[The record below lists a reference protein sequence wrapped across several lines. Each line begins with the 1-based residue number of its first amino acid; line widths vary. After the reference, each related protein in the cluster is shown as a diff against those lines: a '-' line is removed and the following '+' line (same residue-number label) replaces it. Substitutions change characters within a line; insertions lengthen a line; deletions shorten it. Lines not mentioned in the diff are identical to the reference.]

1 MPSTAKFPLIL
12 VPDIQ
17 GRPLDGTGNS
27 GIASRLGRAART
39 GQRGHA
45 VPAGPGM
52 TASQA
57 VTRIAA
63 LPARA
68 ATTETAPVRADPGT
82 GA

>member
-1 MPSTAKFPLIL
+1 MTAPEI
-12 VPDIQ
+12 P
-17 GRPLDGTGNS
+17 
-27 GIASRLGRAART
+27 ASLPGPAAPHEPA
-39 GQRGHA
+39 RGETA
-45 VPAGPGM
+45 VPAGSGM